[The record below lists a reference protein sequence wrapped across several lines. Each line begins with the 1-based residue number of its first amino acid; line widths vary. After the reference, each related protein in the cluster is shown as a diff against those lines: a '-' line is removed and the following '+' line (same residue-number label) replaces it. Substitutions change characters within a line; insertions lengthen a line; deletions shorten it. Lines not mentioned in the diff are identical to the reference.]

1 MSRFEGLGQ
10 LKGLFVGHPFV
21 AKLKRW
27 FFLDNSRV
35 YHLCRLHPVN
45 HYFMKKKNEPPVRGG
60 GRKTVCKNAD
70 SVKLA

>member
-21 AKLKRW
+21 AKLKDV
-27 FFLDNSRV
+27 FKDIYRV